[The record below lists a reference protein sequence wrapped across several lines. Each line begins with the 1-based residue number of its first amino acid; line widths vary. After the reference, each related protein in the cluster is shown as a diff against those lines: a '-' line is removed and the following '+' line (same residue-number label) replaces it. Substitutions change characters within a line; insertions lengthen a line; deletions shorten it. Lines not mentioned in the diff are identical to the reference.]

1 MLKLTN
7 EMVELLDSKVSY
19 IVNKYAQNYNRE
31 DLIQAGKMGIVKAAQ
46 NYEESIGVKFST
58 FCEKYILGEILKY
71 IREDKNIKV
80 SRDFIKLKKKIDIAK
95 EHFIMKIGRN
105 PTTIEL
111 SYIIG
116 VDEKKIIDVL
126 GFDQNIRSIDMSID
140 NDSDLTLSDMI
151 KEDEKLD
158 NIDIISLNDALKD
171 LTTEERK
178 IIEERYYNGKTQTEL
193 ASEMNISQVKVYRME
208 RRILDDLNDKL
219 AA

>member
-1 MLKLTN
+1 MIKLTN
-7 EMVELLDSKVSY
+7 EMVVLLDSKVSY

>member
-1 MLKLTN
+1 MIKLTN
-7 EMVELLDSKVSY
+7 EMVILLDSKVSY

-31 DLIQAGKMGIVKAAQ
+31 DLIQAGKMGVVKAAQ

-111 SYIIG
+111 SHIIG

-171 LTTEERK
+171 LTIEERK

>member
-1 MLKLTN
+1 MIKLTN
-7 EMVELLDSKVSY
+7 EMIVLLDSKVSY

-151 KEDEKLD
+151 KDDEKLD

>member
-80 SRDFIKLKKKIDIAK
+80 SRDFVKLKKKIDIAK

-151 KEDEKLD
+151 KDDEKLD

>member
-1 MLKLTN
+1 MIKLTN
-7 EMVELLDSKVSY
+7 EMIVLLDSKVSY

-158 NIDIISLNDALKD
+158 KIDIISLNDALKD

-219 AA
+219 AV

>member
-1 MLKLTN
+1 MIKLTN
-7 EMVELLDSKVSY
+7 EMIVLLDSKVSY

-111 SYIIG
+111 SHIIG

-140 NDSDLTLSDMI
+140 NDSDLTLSDVI

-171 LTTEERK
+171 LTSEERK

-219 AA
+219 AV

>member
-95 EHFIMKIGRN
+95 AHFIMKIGRN

-219 AA
+219 AV

>member
-1 MLKLTN
+1 MIKLTN
-7 EMVELLDSKVSY
+7 EMVVLLDSKVSY

-158 NIDIISLNDALKD
+158 KIDIISLNDALKD

-219 AA
+219 AV